1 MHGYFLIS
9 PPANHWIEEFTYNP
23 DEINQ
28 FSMSRII
35 GLGLTLIKDM
45 ESNNYIQN
53 SNFIIQKF
61 INKKKIRILK
71 LLVPKR
77 GQ

>member
-1 MHGYFLIS
+1 MDTFLIS
-9 PPANHWIEEFTYNP
+9 PPANHWLEEFTYNP

-61 INKKKIRILK
+61 INKKEDKNIETLI
-71 LLVPKR
+71 P
-77 GQ
+77 